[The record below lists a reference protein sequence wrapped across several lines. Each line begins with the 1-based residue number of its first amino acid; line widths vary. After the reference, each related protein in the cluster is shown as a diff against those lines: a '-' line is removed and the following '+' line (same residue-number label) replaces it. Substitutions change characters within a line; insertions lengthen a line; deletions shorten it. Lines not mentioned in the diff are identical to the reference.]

1 MIRDNSEELN
11 FFDGLINNANLFNRP
26 LTILDETDIEDFF
39 KNLNDV
45 KNLKGNMYG
54 KMRKRYINYLV
65 TNLANCGGYEEAVT
79 CACLLYLL
87 DRQIFKQK
95 LVIRPEGKYFE
106 IYNEYIRFEVDCNDF
121 NSIKRNISNYV
132 TYIKALKREF
142 IELKLQDN
150 ILPCNSMTLIAITI
164 QAAIDIRD

>member
-1 MIRDNSEELN
+1 
-11 FFDGLINNANLFNRP
+11 
-26 LTILDETDIEDFF
+26 
-39 KNLNDV
+39 
-45 KNLKGNMYG
+45 MYG

-95 LVIRPEGKYFE
+95 LVIRQEGKYFE

-121 NSIKRNISNYV
+121 NCIKSNISNYV

-150 ILPCNSMTLIAITI
+150 ILPCNSLTLIAITI

>member
-1 MIRDNSEELN
+1 
-11 FFDGLINNANLFNRP
+11 
-26 LTILDETDIEDFF
+26 
-39 KNLNDV
+39 
-45 KNLKGNMYG
+45 MYG

-65 TNLANCGGYEEAVT
+65 TNLANCGGYEEAIT

-87 DRQIFKQK
+87 DRQIYKRK
-95 LVIRPEGKYFE
+95 VLIRPDGKYFE
-106 IYNEYIRFEVDCNDF
+106 IYNDYISFEVDCNDF

-164 QAAIDIRD
+164 QASIDIRD